1 LIIGGGISKHHT
13 IWWNQFREG
22 LDYSVYITTA
32 FEYDGSLSG
41 ARVRE
46 AISWGKVKEDA
57 RFVTIESDATLV
69 LPFMIATLK
78 KRLNF

>member
-1 LIIGGGISKHHT
+1 
-13 IWWNQFREG
+13 
-22 LDYSVYITTA
+22 
-32 FEYDGSLSG
+32 
-41 ARVRE
+41 
-46 AISWGKVKEDA
+46 VKEDA